1 MQAILIFEN
10 FLGDTITAATMQRQA
25 LSSLQKPCIAFNARA
40 RITSSRVN
48 TARPLAVRAGL
59 NDIINSVSVAIQNS
73 PLSKGKAALAK
84 LQAGD
89 FDEKTVGAQVDALI
103 AENPVMVFSFSTCP
117 FCVKA
122 KNILDKS
129 GVSYKAI
136 ELNQMGP
143 EGMAI
148 RAVLA
153 ERTGRTS
160 MPNIWIGGQG
170 IGGCNDGPGIA
181 TLQSKGE
188 LIPMLQS
195 AGAL

>member
-1 MQAILIFEN
+1 M
-10 FLGDTITAATMQRQA
+10 
-25 LSSLQKPCIAFNARA
+25 
-40 RITSSRVN
+40 
-48 TARPLAVRAGL
+48 RAGL
-59 NDIINSVSVAIQNS
+59 NDIINKVSVAIQNS

-89 FDEKTVGAQVDALI
+89 FDQQAVESKVDAYI
-103 AENPVMVFSFSTCP
+103 SENPVMIFSFSTCP
-117 FCVKA
+117 FCIRGKKILEDLGVK
-122 KNILDKS
+122 
-129 GVSYKAI
+129 YTAI
-136 ELNQMGP
+136 ELNQMGSD
-143 EGMAI
+143 GMAI

-181 TLQSKGE
+181 TLQANGE
-188 LIPMLQS
+188 LIPMLQK